1 MVDWRW
7 DPGRCAN
14 WRGSRSLRTAAS
26 VTVYESMEGF
36 VSQKKDF
43 VVDARFNGGAYKVE

>member
-1 MVDWRW
+1 MCD
-7 DPGRCAN
+7 

-26 VTVYESMEGF
+26 VMVYEGMEGF

-43 VVDARFNGGAYKVE
+43 VVDARFNGELTKSNEGGGAAEF